1 MYESPSGLGCAK
13 TRKRSIAI
21 EQLIVQIAFGAHIA
35 MAFNFEVKRKNI
47 ILVPLRTFEF
57 SHRLGPERTLSRP
70 AAKTG
75 GKAEP
80 SPPRTTSR
88 LAKVRSKKGNHRSVE
103 FLVKPERSK
112 SNLSLQTSGATRA
125 NSPGHGAIKLK
136 CPAFGTT

>member
-1 MYESPSGLGCAK
+1 MSLMDQSRRSANPPTASGLRRTTDIFASSRCVSNGPRLCENAK
-13 TRKRSIAI
+13 AVNRDRTTYS
-21 EQLIVQIAFGAHIA
+21 VQIAFGAHIA

-88 LAKVRSKKGNHRSVE
+88 LAKGDRKKETTARS
-103 FLVKPERSK
+103 
-112 SNLSLQTSGATRA
+112 
-125 NSPGHGAIKLK
+125 NSS
-136 CPAFGTT
+136 